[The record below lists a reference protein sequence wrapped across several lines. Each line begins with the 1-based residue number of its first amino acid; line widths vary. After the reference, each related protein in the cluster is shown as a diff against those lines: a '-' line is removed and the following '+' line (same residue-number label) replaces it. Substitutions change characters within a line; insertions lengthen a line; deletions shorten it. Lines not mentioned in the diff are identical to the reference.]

1 MELPEIA
8 GTFPSNASKKRSH
21 RNAVRWNSYDT
32 GLLSIGQG
40 VITLSPLQ
48 AAVYTAALANGGKI
62 FRPHV
67 VWKVVDSNG
76 NVLYERKPE
85 VVSNLRT
92 TPRFLDEVRRGMF
105 DVVNTPRG
113 SGREGKVA
121 GLELYGKTGSAQVG
135 SGANRI
141 LTTWFISFVTYR
153 GKTYACCVMVEGGS
167 SGGASC
173 APLAA
178 EFFRRYL
185 LEKP

>member
-1 MELPEIA
+1 MKSGA
-8 GTFPSNASKKRSH
+8 ACSTWSTR
-21 RNAVRWNSYDT
+21 RAVR
-32 GLLSIGQG
+32 G
-40 VITLSPLQ
+40 VRGKSP
-48 AAVYTAALANGGKI
+48 
-62 FRPHV
+62 
-67 VWKVVDSNG
+67 DSNF
-76 NVLYERKPE
+76 
-85 VVSNLRT
+85 T
-92 TPRFLDEVRRGMF
+92 
-105 DVVNTPRG
+105 
-113 SGREGKVA
+113 A
-121 GLELYGKTGSAQVG
+121 KTGSAQVG